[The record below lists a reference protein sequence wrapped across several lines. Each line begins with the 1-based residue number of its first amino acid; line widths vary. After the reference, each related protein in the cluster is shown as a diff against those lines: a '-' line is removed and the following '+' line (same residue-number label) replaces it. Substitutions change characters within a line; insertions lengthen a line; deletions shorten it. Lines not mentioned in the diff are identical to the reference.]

1 MGREDV
7 AVETPR
13 TRYAQT
19 VDGVNIA
26 YQVRG
31 NGPVDL
37 VYAMGWS
44 SNLEVELEGPRSA
57 AYFGGLASFSRLIL
71 FDKRGT
77 GLSDRDQ
84 TPALEM
90 RADDLRAVLDAVGS
104 ERAVV
109 LGQADGGA
117 LAAFFAATHP
127 ERVQALVLSGAYART
142 AWAPDYPI
150 GTTEDAYLQDR
161 KDTAQRW
168 GSLELAQE
176 WVDAEVPSLAHDKDY
191 VEWFAKAMRYGA
203 SPGAAVAFLDA
214 WYAIDVRA
222 ILGSVQAPTVVL
234 SVPDSGPGQG
244 SAGVTPDRA
253 EDLAQRIPG
262 AKYVTLPG
270 RDFVIEHVNPRPALD
285 VIERFV
291 RSVSADEAEFDRV
304 LATVL
309 FTDIVG
315 STEKAAELGD
325 AAWRDLLDR
334 HHQVVRAMIGRYR
347 GTEIDT
353 AGDGFLA
360 TFDGPARGVRCAQA
374 IAEAVVPLGLQI
386 RAGLHTGEIKMA
398 GGDVHGI
405 AVHIGARVGALAAP
419 SEVLVSQTVK
429 DLVAGSGLMFED
441 AGEHELKG
449 VPDRWHL
456 YRATSPTPKS

>member
-1 MGREDV
+1 VGHEDV
-7 AVETPR
+7 TVESPR
-13 TRYAQT
+13 TRYAKT

-31 NGPVDL
+31 AGPVDV
-37 VYAMGWS
+37 VYAMGWA
-44 SNLEVELEGPRSA
+44 SNLEVELEGPRSG

-71 FDKRGT
+71 FDKRGS

-84 TPALEM
+84 TPDLEM
-90 RADDLRAVLDAVGS
+90 RADDLRAVMDAVGS
-104 ERAVV
+104 QRAVL
-109 LGQADGGA
+109 LGDADGGA

-127 ERVQALVLSGAYART
+127 ERVQALVLSGAYARA

-150 GTTEDAYLQDR
+150 GTPEKAYLEDR
-161 KDTAQRW
+161 EDTARRW
-168 GSLELAQE
+168 GSIELAQS
-176 WVDAEVPSLAHDKDY
+176 WVDSEVPSLARDEDF
-191 VEWFAKAMRYGA
+191 VEWMAKSMRYGA

-222 ILGSVQAPTVVL
+222 VLGSVQAPTLVL
-234 SVPDSGPGQG
+234 SVPEYGTEQL
-244 SAGVTPDRA
+244 AMGVPTQQS
-253 EDLAQRIPG
+253 EDLAKRIPG
-262 AKYVTLPG
+262 AKYATLPG
-270 RDFVIEHVNPRPALD
+270 RDFALEYVNPRPWLD
-285 VIERFV
+285 AIEQFI

-315 STEKAAELGD
+315 STGKAAELGD
-325 AAWRDLLDR
+325 TAWQDLLNR
-334 HHQVVRAMIGRYR
+334 HHEVVRAMIGRYR
-347 GTEIDT
+347 GREINT
-353 AGDGFLA
+353 TGDGFLA

-374 IAEAVVPLGLQI
+374 IAEAAVALGLEI
-386 RAGLHTGEIKMA
+386 RAGMHTGEIQMN
-398 GGDVHGI
+398 GDDIHGI
-405 AVHIGARVGALAAP
+405 AVHIGARVGALAAA

-429 DLVAGSGLMFED
+429 DLVAGSGLKFED

-456 YRATSPTPKS
+456 YRVVS